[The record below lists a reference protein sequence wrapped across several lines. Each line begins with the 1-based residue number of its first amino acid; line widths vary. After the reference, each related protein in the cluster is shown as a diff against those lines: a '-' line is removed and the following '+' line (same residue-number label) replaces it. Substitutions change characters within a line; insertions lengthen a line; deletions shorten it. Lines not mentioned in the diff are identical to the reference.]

1 MRREELIDMR
11 TPKTLSVPKMTLM
24 FAACISVL
32 CLVAN
37 AQYFGRNKV
46 EYGKFDFRVMK
57 TEHFDIYYYPQEE
70 GAVKYAARMAERW
83 YTRHSK
89 VFGDTLNGRQPLILY
104 ASHPDFEQT
113 NAIQEDLGEGVG
125 GVTEPAKRR
134 IVLPFA
140 GPLAETDHVIGH
152 ELVHAFQYSIAGQGD
167 PGKDYRLQGIER
179 LPLWF
184 IEGMAEYF
192 SLGPIDPNTAMWI
205 RESAR
210 KKLPAIKDMDNP
222 EFFPYR
228 YGQALLA
235 YIGGR
240 WGDRTVAR
248 LLRVA
253 GRRGD
258 LNAAIDTVL
267 HMKTDS
273 LSREWHR
280 AVHAQ
285 YDSLDSNTVSPN
297 KYGPVLISSKSGGGE
312 LNVSPVVSPDGKQ
325 LVFFSERDL
334 FSIDLFHADA
344 QTGKITRNLVQTALD
359 PHLQSLE
366 FINSA
371 GTWDPQGKRFAFA
384 GVTEGKP
391 ILDIL
396 KVDNDD
402 VERELNFPN
411 LGEIYSPA
419 WSPDGRYIA
428 FSALVDGFSDL
439 FLYDL
444 KTDSLR
450 RLTDDPYADLQPA
463 WSPDGRT
470 IAFSTDRFTTS
481 LSNLKYGNYELALL
495 DVESGRIKPL
505 PTFETGKKI
514 NPQWTSDGKSIYFLS
529 DRNGITNIYRLEVDS
544 NKVFEVTNLY
554 GGVSGITALSPA
566 ISIAERT
573 NRLVYSVYEDGKY
586 NIYSADSLKELPA
599 APVQP
604 LTQSS
609 TIAETLPPIKRTKD
623 LVLAQLNDPNH
634 GLPKDTTFAND
645 DYHPTLSL
653 DGVGQPSVAVGVDR
667 FGTYMG
673 GGVALFW
680 SDMLG
685 TQNLATALQIE
696 SGGGSTDLSAL
707 LGYFNTA
714 HRLNW
719 GGVFQQIPYIT
730 GSYNAGYGYVG
741 NEPAYIEQQIIYRE
755 TNRDLEGVL
764 SYPFSQVLRT
774 EFSLGFRNISFSEQA
789 STIATSLLTGQTVLD
804 DNQDLPAPSAL
815 NMGVMDLALVYDNSL
830 FGATSPI
837 LGQRY
842 RIEVSPN
849 VGTITWFEVL
859 ADYRKYWMPVRP
871 FTLAARLLH
880 YGRYGSGAEDSR
892 LVPLFLGYTGLVRGY
907 DYNSFTSDELVADS
921 TGDVPI
927 LDRLFGSRL
936 LVGNLELRFPPLGL
950 LGIGKGYYGF
960 LPIEV
965 GAFYDAGVA
974 WQNGIKPNFLGGDRK
989 PVSSYGVALRM
1000 NLAGYA
1006 VAEVDYVKP
1015 VDRPLQGW
1023 FWQFNLT
1030 PGF

>member
-1 MRREELIDMR
+1 MR
-11 TPKTLSVPKMTLM
+11 TLRTLSLPKLALM
-24 FAACISVL
+24 LAICVSAL
-32 CLVAN
+32 CLIAN

-46 EYGKFDFRVMK
+46 EYGKFDFKVMK

-70 GAVKYAARMAERW
+70 TAVKYAARMAERW

-113 NAIQEDLGEGVG
+113 NAIQEELGVGIG
-125 GVTEPAKRR
+125 GVTEPTKRR

-152 ELVHAFQYSIAGQGD
+152 ELVHAFQYNLAGQGD
-167 PGKDYRLQGIER
+167 PRAGYGLQGIER

-210 KKLPAIKDMDNP
+210 KELPAIKDLDNP
-222 EFFPYR
+222 NFFPYR

-240 WGDRTVAR
+240 WGDQTVAR

-253 GRRGD
+253 GKRGD

-267 HMKTDS
+267 HMKPDS
-273 LSREWHR
+273 LSRVWHR

-285 YDSLDSNTVSPN
+285 YDSLASKTVSPD

-344 QTGKITRNLVQTALD
+344 QTGKITRNLLQTALD

-371 GTWDPQGKRFAFA
+371 GTWDPEGKRFAFA

-402 VERELNFPN
+402 VERELNFSN

-428 FSALVDGFSDL
+428 FSALVDGMSDL

-444 KTDSLR
+444 KSDSLR

-463 WSPDGRT
+463 WSPDGHT
-470 IAFSTDRFTTS
+470 IAFATDRFTST
-481 LSNLKYGNYELALL
+481 LSNLKYGNYQLALL
-495 DVESGRIKPL
+495 DINSGRIKPL
-505 PTFETGKKI
+505 PTFENGKNI

-529 DRNGITNIYRLEVDS
+529 DRNGITNIYRLALDS
-544 NKVFEVTNLY
+544 NRVFEVTNLY

-586 NIYSADSLKELPA
+586 NIYAADSLKGLHET
-599 APVQP
+599 PVP
-604 LTQSS
+604 SMMAN
-609 TIAETLPPIKRTKD
+609 TIAATLPPTQRTKD
-623 LVLAQLNDPNH
+623 LILPQLNDPNH
-634 GLPKDTTFAND
+634 GLPKDTTFMSD

-685 TQNLATALQIE
+685 TQNLATALQIT
-696 SGGGSTDLSAL
+696 SGGGSTDLAAL

-719 GGVFQQIPYIT
+719 GGVFQQIPYVT
-730 GSYNAGYGYVG
+730 GSYDAGYGYVG
-741 NEPAYIEQQIIYRE
+741 TEPAYIEQQILYRE
-755 TNRDLEGVL
+755 TNRDVEGVL

-774 EFSLGFRNISFSEQA
+774 ELSIGFRNITFSERA
-789 STIATSLLTGQTVLD
+789 STIATSLLTGQTLLD
-804 DNQDLPAPSAL
+804 DNQDLPAPGAL
-815 NMGVMDLALVYDNSL
+815 NFGVMDLALVYDNSL

-849 VGTITWFEVL
+849 VGTITWFELL

-871 FTLAARLLH
+871 FTIAARLLH

-892 LVPLFLGYTGLVRGY
+892 IVPLFLGYPGLVRGY
-907 DYNSFTSDELVADS
+907 DFNSFSSDETVPDS
-921 TGDVPI
+921 MGNVPI

-936 LVGNLELRFPPLGL
+936 LVGNLELRFPLLGL
-950 LGIGKGYYGF
+950 FGIGKGYYGF

-965 GAFYDAGVA
+965 GAFYDAGLA
-974 WQNGIKPNFLGGDRK
+974 WQNGIKPSFLGGDRK
-989 PVSSYGVALRM
+989 PVSSVGVAFRM

-1015 VDRPLQGW
+1015 LDRPLQGW

>member
-1 MRREELIDMR
+1 MLMTKRTSLRRILLL
-11 TPKTLSVPKMTLM
+11 LSMILGV
-24 FAACISVL
+24 FFFSAQ
-32 CLVAN
+32 

-46 EYGKFDFRVMK
+46 EYEKFEFEVMH

-70 GAVKYAARMAERW
+70 AAVKYAARMAERW

-89 VFGDTLNGRQPLILY
+89 IFSDTLRGRQPLILY

-113 NAIQEDLGEGVG
+113 NAIQGELGEGVG

-140 GPLAETDHVIGH
+140 GALSETDHVIGH
-152 ELVHAFQYSIAGQGD
+152 ELVHAFQYNLSGQGG
-167 PGKDYRLQGIER
+167 PGAAYRLPAIER

-192 SLGPIDPNTAMWI
+192 SLGPVDPNTAMWI

-210 KKLPAIKDMDNP
+210 KELPSIKDLDNP
-222 EFFPYR
+222 QFFPYR

-235 YIGGR
+235 YIGGT
-240 WGDRTVAR
+240 WGDQTVAR

-253 GRRGD
+253 GRVGD
-258 LNAAIDTVL
+258 VNAAIDTVL
-267 HMKTDS
+267 HMKADS
-273 LSREWHR
+273 LSRAWHR

-285 YDSLDSNTVSPN
+285 YDSLVSKTVPPD

-312 LNVSPVVSPDGKQ
+312 LNVSPVLSPDGKE

-344 QTGKITRNLVQTALD
+344 QTGKITRNILQTALD
-359 PHLQSLE
+359 AHLQSLE

-371 GTWDPQGKRFAFA
+371 GTWDPEGQRFAFA
-384 GVTEGKP
+384 GVTEGRP

-396 KVDNDD
+396 KVDDD
-402 VERELNFPN
+402 KVERELNFPN

-419 WSPDGRYIA
+419 WSPDGRHIA
-428 FSALVDGFSDL
+428 FSALVDGLSDL

-444 KTDSLR
+444 KSDSLR

-463 WSPDGRT
+463 WSPDGHT
-470 IAFSTDRFTTS
+470 IAFSTDRFSSS
-481 LSNLKYGNYELALL
+481 LSNLKYGNYQLALM
-495 DVESGRIKPL
+495 DVESGRIKQL
-505 PTFETGKKI
+505 PTFENGKNI

-529 DRNGITNIYRLEVDS
+529 DRNGITNIYRLELAS
-544 NKVFEVTNLY
+544 GRIFEVTNLY
-554 GGVSGITALSPA
+554 GGVSGITSLSPA
-566 ISIAERT
+566 ISIAQRT
-573 NRLVYSVYEDGKY
+573 NRLAYSVYEDGKY
-586 NIYSADSLKELPA
+586 NIYAADSLKELHEIPA
-599 APVQP
+599 SP
-604 LTQSS
+604 LLAS
-609 TIAETLPPIKRTKD
+609 TGAAALPPSKRTND
-623 LVLAQLNDPNH
+623 IILSQLIDPDH
-634 GLPKDTTFAND
+634 GLPKDTTFKSD

-653 DGVGQPSVAVGVDR
+653 EGVGQPSVAVGVDR

-673 GGVALFW
+673 GGIALFW

-685 TQNLATALQIE
+685 TQNLATALQIA

-707 LGYFNTA
+707 LGYFNTS

-719 GGVFQQIPYIT
+719 GGVFQQIPYVT
-730 GSYNAGYGYVG
+730 GSYGAGYGYVG
-741 NEPAYIEQQIIYRE
+741 GEPAYIEQQVIYRE
-755 TNRDLEGVL
+755 TNRDLEAVL

-774 EFSLGFRNISFSEQA
+774 EVSFGFRNITFSEQV
-789 STIATSLLTGQTVLD
+789 STVATSLVTGQTLLN

-815 NMGVMDLALVYDNSL
+815 KFGVTDAALVYDNSL

-849 VGTITWFEVL
+849 VGSITWFEVL

-871 FTLAARLLH
+871 FTIAARLLH

-907 DYNSFTSDELVADS
+907 DYNSFTSDELVPDS
-921 TGDVPI
+921 AGNVPI
-927 LDRLFGSRL
+927 LDRLFGTRL
-936 LVGNLELRFPPLGL
+936 LVGNLELRFPLLGL
-950 LGIGKGYYGF
+950 FGIGKGYYGF
-960 LPIEV
+960 LPIEFA
-965 GAFYDAGVA
+965 AFYDTGVA
-974 WQNGIKPNFLGGDRK
+974 WQTGIKPSFLGGDRK
-989 PVSSYGVALRM
+989 LVSSIGIAFRL
-1000 NLAGYA
+1000 NLFGYA
-1006 VAEVDYVKP
+1006 VAEADYVKP
-1015 VDRPLQGW
+1015 LDRPLQGW

>member
-1 MRREELIDMR
+1 MRKL
-11 TPKTLSVPKMTLM
+11 KTLLFPELALLV
-24 FAACISVL
+24 AL
-32 CLVAN
+32 CVCALVHTAN

-46 EYGKFDFRVMK
+46 EYERFDFSIMH
-57 TEHFDIYYYPQEE
+57 TDHFDIYYYPEE
-70 GAVKYAARMAERW
+70 EAAVKYAARMAERW

-89 VFGDTLNGRQPLILY
+89 VFGDTLRGRQPMILY

-113 NAIQEDLGEGVG
+113 NAIQGELGQGVG
-125 GVTEPAKRR
+125 GVTEPTKRR

-152 ELVHAFQYSIAGQGD
+152 ELVHAFQYSLSGQGD
-167 PGKDYRLQGIER
+167 PGAAYRLQGFER

-205 RESAR
+205 RESA
-210 KKLPAIKDMDNP
+210 KKELPSVKDLDNP
-222 EFFPYR
+222 QFFPYR

-240 WGDRTVAR
+240 WGDQAVAR
-248 LLRVA
+248 LLRAA

-267 HMKTDS
+267 HMKPDS

-285 YDSLDSNTVSPN
+285 YDSLASKTVAPE

-312 LNVSPVVSPDGKQ
+312 LNVSPVLSPDGKQ

-344 QTGKITRNLVQTALD
+344 QTGKVIRNILQTALD

-371 GTWDPQGKRFAFA
+371 GTWDPEGQRFAFA

-396 KVDNDD
+396 KVDHDNI
-402 VERELNFPN
+402 ERELKFPN

-444 KTDSLR
+444 KSDSLR

-470 IAFSTDRFTTS
+470 IAFATDRSTTT
-481 LSNLKYGNYELALL
+481 LSDLKYGNYQLALL

-505 PTFETGKKI
+505 PTFESGKSI

-529 DRNGITNIYRLEVDS
+529 DRNGITDIYRLELATGHI
-544 NKVFEVTNLY
+544 FQVTNLY

-566 ISIAERT
+566 ISIAQKT
-573 NRLVYSVYEDGKY
+573 NRLVYSVFEDGKY
-586 NIYSADSLKELPA
+586 NIYSADSLKEFHETPA
-599 APVQP
+599 SP
-604 LTQSS
+604 LLATTDAS
-609 TIAETLPPIKRTKD
+609 ILPPAHRTND
-623 LVLAQLNDPNH
+623 LVLLQLRDPDH
-634 GLPKDTTFAND
+634 GLPKDTTFKSD

-673 GGVALFW
+673 GGIALFW

-730 GSYNAGYGYVG
+730 GSYGASLGYVG
-741 NEPAYIEQQIIYRE
+741 SEPAYIEQQIIYRE
-755 TNRDLEGVL
+755 TNRELDALL

-774 EFSLGFRNISFSEQA
+774 DFSVGFRNITFSEQV
-789 STIATSLLTGQTVLD
+789 STVATSLVTGETLVNN
-804 DNQDLPAPSAL
+804 NQDLPAPSAL
-815 NMGVMDLALVYDNSL
+815 NFGVADLALVYDNSL
-830 FGATSPI
+830 FGAASPI
-837 LGQRY
+837 LGSRY
-842 RIEVSPN
+842 RLEISPN

-859 ADYRKYWMPVRP
+859 ADYRKYWMPLRP
-871 FTLAARLLH
+871 FTIAARLLH

-892 LVPLFLGYTGLVRGY
+892 LVPLYLGYPELVRGY
-907 DYNSFTSDELVADS
+907 DYNSFNDNELVPDS
-921 TGDVPI
+921 TGNVPI
-927 LDRLFGSRL
+927 LERLFGSRL
-936 LVGNLELRFPPLGL
+936 LVGNVELRFPLLGL
-950 LGIGKGYYGF
+950 FGIGKGYYGF
-960 LPIEV
+960 LPIEFA
-965 GAFYDAGVA
+965 AFYDAGVA
-974 WQNGIKPNFLGGDRK
+974 WQNGIKPSFFGGDRK
-989 PVSSYGVALRM
+989 PVSSTGIALRM
-1000 NLAGYA
+1000 NLFGYA
-1006 VAEVDYVKP
+1006 VGEVDYVKP
-1015 VDRPLQGW
+1015 LDRPLQGW
-1023 FWQFNLT
+1023 MWQFNLS